1 MRQRPRDPDMPHGE
15 RPHRQVSAEDSL
27 CSGGKQR
34 GRDKFHFSPGFKASV
49 LPLKEHGRGVRHPGR
64 SSLTGLPGSSVISN

>member
-1 MRQRPRDPDMPHGE
+1 MRQRPRDPDMPCGE
-15 RPHRQVSAEDSL
+15 RHTQAGVCRDSL
-27 CSGGKQR
+27 CSGGKKR

-49 LPLKEHGRGVRHPGR
+49 LPLKEHGRGVRHPGH